1 MSIGW
6 ERPKGFSVR
15 LFLPGGDPEGVKVIE
30 KSNWTGTGLVIP
42 RTLFGESRSRPEF
55 QRAGVY
61 LLIGPDETSQLPRAY
76 LGEGDP
82 IGPRLDQHVKAK
94 DFGLMLS
101 HLPVKIKI
109 LIRHMFNYSSRA
121 YRARKSGKA
130 LCVRQWQF
138 AAESIPV

>member
-15 LFLPGGDPEGVKVIE
+15 LFLPGGDPEGVKIIE

-42 RTLFGESRSRPEF
+42 RTLFGESRSRAEF

-61 LLIGPDETSQLPRAY
+61 LLVGPDETSQLPRAY

-82 IGPRLDQHVKAK
+82 SGPRLDQHV
-94 DFGLMLS
+94 GLEGSNLLLTAGCNQTSVDKVLKPLS
-101 HLPVKIKI
+101 YH
-109 LIRHMFNYSSRA
+109 
-121 YRARKSGKA
+121 
-130 LCVRQWQF
+130 
-138 AAESIPV
+138 